1 MGLRYLALYLYM
13 STNLKAMPGCNEP
26 PFFSFCCTARLVEE
40 VWEFINVRSSKKFW
54 KLLASPPN
62 RWEAPYGICTFDCH
76 ALLVQIYI
84 ISLGG
89 FYTFMCLFFCHFFFS
104 GKFMAGGLC
113 KSRMNSETLEIICVR
128 IKTLK
133 LDFNKSTC
141 FYSGWEFF
149 MFGFVFLL
157 RRMDKLSK
165 KGKTQVNG
173 VYH

>member
-26 PFFSFCCTARLVEE
+26 CISLLLLHCQIGGGSLRIYKREIQQKVLEIVGITPEQ
-40 VWEFINVRSSKKFW
+40 VRSTLCYMHFW
-54 KLLASPPN
+54 LSCTPCSNIHNITGEFLYFHVSIFLSLAFIQG
-62 RWEAPYGICTFDCH
+62 E
-76 ALLVQIYI
+76 
-84 ISLGG
+84 
-89 FYTFMCLFFCHFFFS
+89 
-104 GKFMAGGLC
+104 LC

-128 IKTLK
+128 IKTSK
-133 LDFNKSTC
+133 LDFKKSTC

-157 RRMDKLSK
+157 RHTDKLSK
-165 KGKTQVNG
+165 KGKTQVKG